1 MAITNG
7 YCTLAEFKAYA
18 NITSTNSPD
27 DAVIEDIIE
36 STSRVID
43 AECRR
48 HFYQVTEARYFRAN
62 DLDVLFCGD
71 IASTSGLEIKS
82 QLNSDGSHQ
91 YTWASTDYNLLPYSP
106 RFGFPYT
113 SIEISTQSN
122 YSFDMLKKGNK
133 ITAVWG
139 WAAVPD
145 EIKTACLEES
155 MNEYRRR
162 SGENTN
168 TTATVTGAGVVLSPQ
183 GLSKNTILKLAR
195 FRSIL

>member
-7 YCTLAEFKAYA
+7 YATLAEFKKH
-18 NITSTNSPD
+18 IDTTSTNADD

-36 STSRVID
+36 GISRLID

-48 HFYQVTEARYFRAN
+48 HFYQVTEARYFTAQ

-71 IASTSGLEIKS
+71 ISTTTGLEIKT
-82 QLNSDGSHQ
+82 QLNSDGTYQ

-113 SIEISTQSN
+113 WIETSRDTR
-122 YSFDMLKKGNK
+122 YSFDLYKKGNK
-133 ITAVWG
+133 ITATWG

-145 EIKTACLEES
+145 EVKTACLEES
-155 MNEYRRR
+155 ANEYRRR
-162 SGENTN
+162 NGENSS
-168 TTATVTGAGVVLSPQ
+168 TTATITGAGVVLSPQ
-183 GLSKNTILKLAR
+183 GLSKNTVLKLAR
-195 FRSIL
+195 FRVLS